1 MNRPPDRPPRP
12 LIAIPARFAVSTSA
26 LRNSAEV
33 LARALVEAVWRAG
46 GEPVALHPY
55 APDGSCDPALVADR
69 LTRFDGVLLPG
80 GAELAVG
87 RYGGSRSHGTAYDT
101 DPEQDGFD
109 LALAHHVL
117 RTDLPLL
124 AICRGL
130 HTVNVALGGTL
141 QEHLAG
147 WRRQHHNLV
156 HQVTVQPA
164 TLLELTM
171 GTQVVTA
178 SCFHRRRVDRMGAG
192 LKVSARAEDG
202 TREALELPYR
212 RAWFAGVQWHPEH
225 TARHDPAQQALFEA
239 FVRATQVCR

>member
-1 MNRPPDRPPRP
+1 MYCPPRP

-26 LRNSAEV
+26 LRHSAEV
-33 LARALVEAVWRAG
+33 VARPLVEAVWRAG
-46 GEPVALHPY
+46 GEPVTLHPH
-55 APDGSCDPALVADR
+55 APGGSSDPTLVADR

-80 GAELAVG
+80 GGELSPG
-87 RYGGSRSHGTAYDT
+87 RYGNTRTHGSTHDADA
-101 DPEQDGFD
+101 EQDGFD
-109 LALAHHVL
+109 LAVAHHVL

-130 HTVNVALGGTL
+130 QAVNVALGGTL

-147 WRRQHHNLV
+147 WRREHRNLV

-164 TLLELTM
+164 SLLELSM
-171 GTQVVTA
+171 GAQVVTA
-178 SCFHRRRVDRMGAG
+178 SCSHHHRVDRVGAG
-192 LKVSARAEDG
+192 LKVAARAADG

-212 RAWFAGVQWHPEH
+212 RAWFAGVQWHPEY

-239 FVRATQVCR
+239 FVRATRAGR